1 MKPEI
6 AAHLIKL
13 NRHFYTEFAAPF
25 SATRQRLQPG
35 VTALL
40 EKIPVQANLLDLG
53 CGNGKLARALDAR
66 GHQGFYVGLDLSSVL
81 LEDAR
86 HNLSPGL
93 EAEFHQANLAEP
105 GWEQVLS
112 HRIFDVT
119 LCLAVLH
126 HLPGTECRRQLL
138 GDIYRIL
145 APGGLLM
152 LSVWQFLQNERL
164 RARIQ
169 PWEYAGLQVEDVDPG
184 DYLLDWRRGGHGL
197 RYVHHFDQAELQE
210 LADGSGFAIQTSFK
224 SDGQGGQLSL
234 YQIWNKPAKPPVN
247 F

>member
-1 MKPEI
+1 
-6 AAHLIKL
+6 
-13 NRHFYTEFAAPF
+13 
-25 SATRQRLQPG
+25 
-35 VTALL
+35 
-40 EKIPVQANLLDLG
+40 
-53 CGNGKLARALDAR
+53 
-66 GHQGFYVGLDLSSVL
+66 
-81 LEDAR
+81 
-86 HNLSPGL
+86 
-93 EAEFHQANLAEP
+93 
-105 GWEQVLS
+105 
-112 HRIFDVT
+112 
-119 LCLAVLH
+119 
-126 HLPGTECRRQLL
+126 
-138 GDIYRIL
+138 
-145 APGGLLM
+145 LM

-210 LADGSGFAIQTSFK
+210 LAAGSGFAIQTSFK